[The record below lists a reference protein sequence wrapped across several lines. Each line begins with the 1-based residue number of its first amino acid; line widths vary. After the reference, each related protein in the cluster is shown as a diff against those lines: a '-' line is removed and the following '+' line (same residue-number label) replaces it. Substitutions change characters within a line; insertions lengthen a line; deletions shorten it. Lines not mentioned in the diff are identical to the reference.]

1 MCSRVPVDLQFDED
15 LGQLMSDRHR
25 DFLDDIESEHQQ
37 RQLSSDESSNG
48 SDSENSESDS
58 DDECQTSSQ
67 DLVANFTA
75 STESSRETDGNASEV
90 TAEFQVGCGCSNRCY
105 SQLNADRVFQY
116 RLNLAEFTKTE
127 KDILLLAKMEQMEKK
142 GDTRRGKI
150 RECQRFRYEFDGY
163 EICEKAWRFIHDIS
177 VWSYKSLKA
186 HYKVNGIAPRE
197 HGLKG
202 KKAHNAFSFEI
213 IQHVVQ
219 FIMEY
224 SNEFGLPM
232 PAVPRGREGTPPVY
246 LPSSITKERVYS
258 AYVESCEQ
266 TQPPLTHVGLTTFK
280 NVWKDC
286 VPHIQTISPKTDV
299 CVKCEEFRNKI
310 MFASSEDDKLLFTSQ
325 YNEHVMKAQKR
336 REFYKNCV
344 QKSFEEYESL
354 PQQNKMLGIHT
365 PCSQDLFSVHY
376 SFDYAQ
382 HFSLPHQS
390 RQVGP
395 LYFLSPMKVF
405 CFGVCNEVCKE
416 QINYLFTEA
425 DSIGQDGKKSAGP
438 NNVISILHHHLSDH
452 SLGEKQCSFHADN
465 CGGQNKNKSVLH
477 YMSWRTS
484 TGLHD
489 EIQIHFMEPGH
500 TKCICD
506 ACFGKV
512 RQLYRRSDVIQWIS

>member
-1 MCSRVPVDLQFDED
+1 
-15 LGQLMSDRHR
+15 
-25 DFLDDIESEHQQ
+25 
-37 RQLSSDESSNG
+37 
-48 SDSENSESDS
+48 
-58 DDECQTSSQ
+58 
-67 DLVANFTA
+67 
-75 STESSRETDGNASEV
+75 
-90 TAEFQVGCGCSNRCY
+90 
-105 SQLNADRVFQY
+105 
-116 RLNLAEFTKTE
+116 
-127 KDILLLAKMEQMEKK
+127 MEQMEKK

-246 LPSSITKERVYS
+246 LPSSITKDRVYS

-354 PQQNKMLGIHT
+354 PQQNKILGIHT

-512 RQLYRRSDVIQWIS
+512 RQLYRRSDVDTVDQLATLVNKSANINKSHVLQQDSESDHTWQWYQWDTYLSAYLKPLKGIRKYHHFRFNKDNPGKVYVKEVHDEIETEIALVRNCVAWPPPQGSFPEKLECGGLSDARHRQLHDTIQQHVRPPFRADFCTVCM